1 LLVIRDE
8 QMLLL
13 SRSLL
18 LRFDQEAFEHVQKY
32 FPELC
37 ASLGKDETME
47 WVRDGL
53 KRARSFGFE
62 TRSDLLRYLNLLF
75 EFGRE
80 FELSEAN
87 EWARPYLVP
96 SDDWLP
102 SNRMNRLMEEAF
114 RRLNP
119 PPPPAPPAEV
129 EPDDDEAYQFDGIV
143 WGNCGVDPNYV
154 PQSIKPVYR
163 PIDEPGDPDDDND
176 DDDQDEAD
184 LEEDEEDD
192 GGR

>member
-1 LLVIRDE
+1 MLVIRDE

-18 LRFDQEAFEHVQKY
+18 LRFDQQAFEHVQKY
-32 FPELC
+32 FPERC
-37 ASLGKDETME
+37 AALGKKETMGL
-47 WVRDGL
+47 VRDGL
-53 KRARSFGFE
+53 DRARAFGFE
-62 TRSDLLRYLNLLF
+62 TCPDLLRYLNLLF

-87 EWARPYLVP
+87 AWARPYLAP

-102 SNRMNRLMEEAF
+102 SKRMDRLMEEAF

-129 EPDDDEAYQFDGIV
+129 EPDDDEPYEFDGIV
-143 WGNCGVDPNYV
+143 WGNCGVDPDYV

-163 PIDEPGDPDDDND
+163 PIDEPGSLEDD

-184 LEEDEEDD
+184 LEEEEEDD